1 MACHSTLENV
11 QTLMLEGSLTQD
23 HLNNLDRDTVN
34 QLILKLSKEIHI
46 VPAMKNHLQTI
57 WKTSS
62 TEQNLTKVPRITK
75 ICCIGAGY
83 VGGPTC
89 SVIAQK
95 CPNVQVTVVDKSIER
110 IEAWNSNDLP
120 VYEPELED
128 VVKQCRNKNLFFS
141 TDIKKAIVDA
151 DLIFISV
158 NTPTKDYGEGKGK
171 AADLKF
177 VEKAAREIAETV
189 KSGNKIVVEKSTV
202 PVKAAESIATILKAN
217 STKDVKFQVLSNPE
231 FLAEGT
237 AIKDLLH
244 PDRIL
249 IGGESSLE
257 GQEAVQALS
266 EIYEHWVPKE
276 KVVTMNTWSSEL
288 SKLSANAMLAQRI
301 SSINA
306 LSTLCETTGADV
318 SQVAKAVGMDSRIG
332 PKFLQASVG
341 FGGSCFQKD
350 ILNLVYLY
358 EQQGQDVEANYWR
371 AVVEMN
377 DHQKSRFA
385 KKVVQSMFNTISGKK
400 IAVFGFAFKKDTGDT
415 RESPAIH
422 VSQYLLEEGA
432 SLSIYDPKVQ
442 SEQIETDLSQFTGK
456 FSVSSSAFE
465 AAKNA
470 HAIVICTEWDQFK
483 DLNYKDLYKAMEKP
497 AFIFDGRKILDHD
510 QLIKIG
516 FDVTTIGKKIPKT
529 FLSNGDH

>member
-1 MACHSTLENV
+1 M
-11 QTLMLEGSLTQD
+11 TQD
-23 HLNNLDRDTVN
+23 HIDHLDREVVN
-34 QLILKLSKEIHI
+34 RLLFKLSEEIHN
-46 VPAMKNHLQTI
+46 VPAMKTHLKGT
-57 WKTSS
+57 WTTKYV
-62 TEQNLTKVPRITK
+62 EQSVPKETKIRK

-95 CPNVQVTVVDKSIER
+95 CPTVQVTVVDKSIGR
-110 IEAWNSNDLP
+110 IDAWNSNVLP
-120 VYEPELED
+120 VYEPGLEA

-141 TDIKKAIVDA
+141 TDIKQAIVEA

-189 KSGNKIVVEKSTV
+189 QYGNKIVVEKSTV

-237 AIKDLLH
+237 AITDLLN

-249 IGGESSLE
+249 IGGEKSPD
-257 GQEAVQALS
+257 GQQAVEALS
-266 EIYEHWVPKE
+266 EIYQHWVPKE
-276 KVVTMNTWSSEL
+276 KIVTMNTWSSEL

-306 LSTLCETTGADV
+306 LSTLCEITGADV

-358 EQQGQDVEANYWR
+358 EQQGQDVEAMYWR
-371 AVVEMN
+371 SVVEIN

-385 KKVVQSMFNTISGKK
+385 KKVVQSMFNTICGKK
-400 IAVFGFAFKKDTGDT
+400 IAVLGFAFKKDTGDT

-442 SEQIETDLSQFTGK
+442 ADQILADLSQSLSGK
-456 FSVSSSAFE
+456 FSVSSTAYE

-470 HAIVICTEWDQFK
+470 HAIVICTEWDEFK
-483 DLNYKDLYKAMEKP
+483 RLNYEELYKVMEKP

-529 FLSNGDH
+529 TLSNGYH